1 MIILCH
7 TEQDGNKNEFARI
20 RRVGFF
26 REDPIFSSFAFLKE
40 IKKEKK
46 IKKISKKKRII
57 KIFIYVADLAECI
70 RDSDSES
77 VDLRRAG

>member
-46 IKKISKKKRII
+46 IKKNIKKKENNKNFHLCCR
-57 KIFIYVADLAECI
+57 L
-70 RDSDSES
+70 
-77 VDLRRAG
+77 G